1 MLPGDVPLVLHSVP
15 GRLWF
20 AETET
25 TRAQWA
31 AVMGASP
38 APSKNEP
45 AWKSAPNYP
54 VVDLTYEE
62 VLSFL
67 RKANALDSVKAAG
80 FACRLP
86 TKEEWVETART
97 GDRAAPGKEASETG
111 SEQSPDQPDGAFGPG
126 PVARGPANAYGLRDM
141 EGNVSEMTS
150 TFGFSPELL
159 VTCGSSFI
167 DDDDDD
173 DAEEEEIDWSAEN
186 TFFKDR
192 KSRFTTGFRICA
204 VRGEAE
210 IAKALDG
217 LRAMTAEE
225 EQMAF
230 QEARRAKLEKMRED
244 REREQSRKREAAERK
259 VREAVSGKT
268 VPGLVAD
275 MAAVPGTGFLI
286 GRREVT
292 QAEWFAVTGSPC
304 MIPIDNLDFVAPDLP
319 AICVSLDDCLGFLE
333 KLNATPAAKEAGLVF
348 RLPAPSEWTLACR
361 AGTTGDY
368 CKLPDGTEIG
378 PDDLGRIAWFQ
389 DNSGKRPHPVGQKEP
404 NAFGLFDMIGNVEEH
419 TFVDIL
425 AEAGIAGFYGGS
437 WMDSADHCMTP
448 SGKSPSGHSVAGRA
462 HRFTSKGFRL
472 AASSSTDA
480 PDVSKRAA
488 PAKAGKKASSG
499 RSGNQIPEKNAARA
513 EKEAATAES
522 ERMKRSQ
529 RFTAQDAWEV
539 MAVAEL
545 LSIAA
550 SEETDAAR
558 RSEAKALAAA
568 AKDVRARAVALMKG
582 SGTLPDFD
590 ENDLVSVK
598 EAARG
603 SARLDPAEAL
613 DLLRQ
618 TGALKDSCEAFFGTK
633 DRPGADFSA
642 LLAKAFS
649 RADKLKE
656 ALKSADFDWDE
667 DIACRE
673 AVALLEAR
681 VTTLSSLP
689 TNGVPEMLL
698 VPFRKNLTRH
708 LSALRDMSAILRKG
722 PPDGIVAKGDF
733 DDLDEP
739 VSEAKQSF
747 REAREMVKEFSGSVP
762 TLRDVI
768 EML

>member
-1 MLPGDVPLVLHSVP
+1 
-15 GRLWF
+15 
-20 AETET
+20 
-25 TRAQWA
+25 
-31 AVMGASP
+31 
-38 APSKNEP
+38 
-45 AWKSAPNYP
+45 
-54 VVDLTYEE
+54 
-62 VLSFL
+62 
-67 RKANALDSVKAAG
+67 
-80 FACRLP
+80 
-86 TKEEWVETART
+86 
-97 GDRAAPGKEASETG
+97 
-111 SEQSPDQPDGAFGPG
+111 
-126 PVARGPANAYGLRDM
+126 
-141 EGNVSEMTS
+141 
-150 TFGFSPELL
+150 
-159 VTCGSSFI
+159 
-167 DDDDDD
+167 DDA